1 LFALFSDEKFS
12 FSRGFSCLHI
22 PLFNPGTLVSTGRFS
37 PDLSPFIFSFQ
48 IEAIAPLS
56 FISPIASFTDV
67 FICAKIP
74 PNIQMF

>member
-12 FSRGFSCLHI
+12 FSRGFSCLYM

-48 IEAIAPLS
+48 IEAIVPLS
-56 FISPIASFTDV
+56 FTSPIASFTDV
-67 FICAKIP
+67 FICAKILA
-74 PNIQMF
+74 NIQMF